1 MKKLTIKTMFGM
13 LFAIP
18 LFTIVLIASIFIT
31 CIVWVLSSFSII
43 TGTGDAFDWI
53 LFRAKEISKRNKFRS
68 LLMKI
73 DKEAI
78 K

>member
-1 MKKLTIKTMFGM
+1 MKKLTTKSMFGM

-18 LFTIVLIASIFIT
+18 LFIIILIGSIILT
-31 CIVWVLSSFSII
+31 CIIWILSTFNII

-53 LFRAKEISKRNKFRS
+53 LFRSKEIAKRNKFRS

-73 DKEAI
+73 DREAI

>member
-1 MKKLTIKTMFGM
+1 MKKLTTKSMFGM

-18 LFTIVLIASIFIT
+18 LFTIILIGSIIMT
-31 CIVWVLSSFSII
+31 CIIWILSTFNII

-53 LFRAKEISKRNKFRS
+53 LFRAKEIAKRNKFRS

-73 DKEAI
+73 DREAM